1 MISLNVK
8 NCQLLKDF
16 RISKNVKAKDIAIH
30 INISNAYIS
39 KLLKGD
45 YKTIEEIVLLR
56 IIKYITDNETE
67 QNEIFNNIKNMA
79 EKQTL
84 SQQAKEKITELELY
98 IKDFQKVLNSMDD
111 NISINEQMKETLIQ
125 QAKENINIYKKV
137 IHDLIDNIL
146 LPE

>member
-30 INISNAYIS
+30 INTSNAYIS
-39 KLLKGD
+39 KLEKGD